1 MMTAAY
7 NWTDRR
13 RYLWL
18 CGLIVPLSP
27 FLGYAMVDRLG
38 PGMFWA
44 FGSMVMAVVLPVIDV
59 LRGSDSTSCTDEER
73 LVQSSASRRDLGKTS
88 E

>member
-59 LRGSDSTSCTDEER
+59 LRGSDSTSCTDPER
-73 LVQSSASRRDLGKTS
+73 
-88 E
+88 